1 MFLWHRRAGK
11 DLFSINLCATKSAQ
25 RVGLYWHVLPTYE
38 QGRKVIWDGA
48 TKDGKRF
55 LSAFPGWQNPG
66 TPGSYVRRKRDDQ
79 MKIETITGSVYQVVG
94 TDDVDRLVGSN
105 PIGVVFS
112 EWSLCNP
119 AVWDLIR
126 PILVENGGWA
136 VFIYTARGKNHG
148 YTMFK
153 MAQSNPEWFSQ
164 RLTIED
170 TFDDNG
176 KRIIS
181 DEDIQKEREA
191 GMPEEMIQQEF
202 YNSFEAALVGA
213 YYKDQLSVA
222 RKEGRIT
229 HVPYEPNIPVDTFW
243 DLGIDDAMAITFAQR
258 VGREIRLIDYYETSG
273 EGMQHYVNV
282 LAGRRY
288 VYGEHWAPHDIE
300 VRELA
305 TGRSR
310 REVARSLGINFRVMP
325 RVSIADGINATRTI
339 FSRLWFD
346 RTRCDRLV
354 EAVSEYRKEWDA
366 VNKIYKDKPVH
377 DWTSHPCD
385 TLRGMATCYRDKASS
400 PRAPQEF
407 AVSDYD
413 LYGRENNGRQ
423 QSADDGNIFQL

>member
-1 MFLWHRRAGK
+1 MWHRRAGK

-38 QGRKVIWDGA
+38 QGRKVVWEGA

-55 LSAFPGWQNPG
+55 LSAFPGYQTPG
-66 TPGSYVRRKRDDQ
+66 VAGSYVRRKRDDQ
-79 MKIETITGSVYQVVG
+79 MKLETVTGSVYQVVG
-94 TDDVDRLVGSN
+94 TDDPDRLVGSN

-136 VFIYTARGKNHG
+136 IFIYTARGKNHG

-153 MAQSNPEWFSQ
+153 MAQGNEEWFCQ
-164 RLTIED
+164 NLTVEN
-170 TFDDNG
+170 TFDDVTG

-181 DEDIQKEREA
+181 DDDIQKEREA

-213 YYKDQLSVA
+213 YYKDQLTQA
-222 RKEGRIT
+222 RRESRIT
-229 HVPYEPNIPVDTFW
+229 HVPYEPNLPVDTFW
-243 DLGIDDAMAITFAQR
+243 DLGIDDAMTIIFAQR
-258 VGREIRLIDYYETSG
+258 CGREIRLIDYYETSG
-273 EGMQHYVNV
+273 EAMQHYVNV

-310 REVARSLGINFRVMP
+310 REVARGLGVNFRVMP
-325 RVSIADGINATRTI
+325 KVPIADGINATRTI
-339 FSRLWFD
+339 FGRLWFD

-354 EAVSEYRKEWDA
+354 EAVSEYRKEWDP

-385 TLRGMATCYRDKASS
+385 ALRGLATCYRDKSSS
-400 PRAPQEF
+400 PRAPQES
-407 AVSDYD
+407 AISEYD
-413 LYGRENNGRQ
+413 LYGREDLRN
-423 QSADDGNIFQL
+423 QSAEAGNIFEL